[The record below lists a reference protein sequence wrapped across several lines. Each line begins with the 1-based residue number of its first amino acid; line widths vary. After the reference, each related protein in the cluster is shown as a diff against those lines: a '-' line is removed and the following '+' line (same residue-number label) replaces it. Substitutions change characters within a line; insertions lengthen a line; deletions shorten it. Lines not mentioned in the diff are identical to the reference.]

1 MATFLALHLELPEGY
16 PPKPRQNLSPSP
28 MPCLPHKIRVIATTF
43 ASKRL
48 LFAAHLILCECD
60 KYLLK
65 KKSCSRCGNN
75 IRNAFMIDEKWL
87 LPKLTR
93 N

>member
-1 MATFLALHLELPEGY
+1 LVTPAHE
-16 PPKPRQNLSPSP
+16 NHSLSPQRGVYF
-28 MPCLPHKIRVIATTF
+28 HGKIRVIATTF